1 MTCSL
6 RSVITGQDARAPVR
20 LTRIEQKCRAS
31 AGYRAR
37 VPQRTTDPQQAAEA
51 WFLDH
56 GLTYFVPEMRRG
68 VRDAL
73 RARRTL
79 PVLIAVIVVAVAGG
93 ITLAW
98 LSDEVTTA
106 PATLVT
112 LVLVAVLAYG
122 LFQLHAGPILR
133 WALHR
138 TFGSLFRLLPMTTR
152 ALPLL
157 LLAITF
163 LFINTE
169 VWQVASHLTA
179 GQLWLVVLLFV
190 VLGMAFL
197 FVRLPE
203 EVDKADD
210 DLDDATLVQIC
221 AGTPVE
227 EVCRELVADDGP
239 DPAEYA
245 VVSGYERWNL
255 ILVLVVIQSVQV
267 LLLSL
272 SVFVFLLVFGSLTMS
287 QYVMVAWLG
296 EQSSGLTV
304 DLVRVSV
311 FLAAFSGLY
320 LTVSTVTD
328 ETYREQFFG
337 DVMHELRRAVC
348 VRAVYLALRA
358 RPVVTDGGTPA
369 PPAPAG

>member
-1 MTCSL
+1 M
-6 RSVITGQDARAPVR
+6 P
-20 LTRIEQKCRAS
+20 TRT
-31 AGYRAR
+31 
-37 VPQRTTDPQQAAEA
+37 TTDPQQAVEA
-51 WFLDH
+51 WFLHH
-56 GLTYFVPEMRRG
+56 GLTYFVPEMRAS

-79 PVLIAVIVVAVAGG
+79 PLLFVVVLVAVAGG
-93 ITLAW
+93 IALAW
-98 LSDEVTTA
+98 ASDEVTTA

-112 LVLVAVLAYG
+112 LVLLAVLGYG
-122 LFQLHAGPILR
+122 LFQLHAGPIVR

-210 DLDDATLVQIC
+210 DVDDATLIQAC
-221 AGTPVE
+221 TGTPVE
-227 EVCRELVADDGP
+227 QACRELVAEEGP
-239 DPAEYA
+239 DPAAYA
-245 VVSGYERWNL
+245 QVTGYERWNL

-287 QYVMVAWLG
+287 QYVMDSWLG

-304 DLVRVSV
+304 ELIQVSV

-337 DVMHELRRAVC
+337 DVVDELRRAVG

-358 RPVVTDGGTPA
+358 RTEIIGGGTPA